1 MIAQPAVA
9 VRGVLAFSAEGVTG
23 PVRTTLAV
31 PRRRA
36 LRAVKAATAGAVA
49 LAARAGRPRNPLILR
64 NGPFPER
71 SAPGNHDVLRLV
83 RRRPVHDGGQH
94 RDVGDPS
101 RAGPE
106 RGLRQHHEV
115 GELARLE

>member
-1 MIAQPAVA
+1 MIAQPALA
-9 VRGVLAFSAEGVTG
+9 VLGVLAFSAEGVTG
-23 PVRTTLAV
+23 PVRTTFAV
-31 PRRRA
+31 PRRWA
-36 LRAVKAATAGAVA
+36 LQAAKAATAGAVA

-64 NGPFPER
+64 NGPYPKR

-83 RRRPVHDGGQH
+83 RRRPAHDGGQH
-94 RDVGDPS
+94 RDVRDPS

-106 RGLRQHHEV
+106 RVLRQHHEV